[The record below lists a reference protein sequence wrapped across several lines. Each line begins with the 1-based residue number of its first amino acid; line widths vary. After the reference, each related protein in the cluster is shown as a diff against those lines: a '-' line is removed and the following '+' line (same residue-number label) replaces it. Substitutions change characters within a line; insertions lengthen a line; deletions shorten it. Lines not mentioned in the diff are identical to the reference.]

1 MNPLGFRK
9 YDQRATDG
17 CRRCLQT
24 LRNLLCHV
32 REELQANLKPFE
44 VRKNELNRLL
54 NVITF
59 LRRKLT
65 SGPRLQKEDSSGDT
79 GQEVSLVAI

>member
-1 MNPLGFRK
+1 MTTARPTAAG
-9 YDQRATDG
+9 G
-17 CRRCLQT
+17 GLQT

-54 NVITF
+54 DVIAL

-65 SGPRLQKEDSSGDT
+65 SDPRLQKEDSSGDT
-79 GQEVSLVAI
+79 GQDVSLVAI